1 MLGWVGHLNYVSNA
15 CLFDVSMQECTFCR
29 KPLLFDLFEEREHG
43 HLNVAQQQMACG
55 IPNCPQMVAAH

>member
-1 MLGWVGHLNYVSNA
+1 
-15 CLFDVSMQECTFCR
+15 MQECTFCR

>member
-1 MLGWVGHLNYVSNA
+1 MGIGIIQNNGILVCVCS
-15 CLFDVSMQECTFCR
+15 QECTFCR

-43 HLNVAQQQMACG
+43 HLNAAQQLACG